1 MNNNLIW
8 DELFDRHLHGE
19 LTDVEKEHV
28 AELLDSD
35 AAARQRFVELAQWD
49 TEITETIYELAGS
62 PQNKD
67 ILPSGKALVESPSSK
82 KTFVSQFVTLP
93 TVGVFLVLLSS
104 LLYRQ
109 MTTFFAP
116 IEKVVRSQIADSPI
130 ATITGLSGSL
140 LWTGNQGEIVL
151 DMHVGRE
158 LTGGTIEG
166 LAPCSWFELQ
176 FKDGSKVTISGT
188 SMLTFADIG
197 QKKLRLKQGAFT
209 ADVVPQ
215 PVGKPMIIQTP
226 STVIEVVGTRFEVE
240 ALQAFT
246 TVNVRE
252 GNVRLKHLF
261 DGSVVDIPAH
271 YCVTA
276 KAGSDLSPTRLPA
289 SKNHW
294 KSSLDRQAGGYGKW
308 LPATKK
314 RPAAQKALPFI
325 PAKYPDTTV
334 SLLGIPV
341 SGRSGRPVVLT
352 PSTQF
357 LIRGRLHHPAKIK
370 FGIAVSDDIGEF
382 AGIFRGDLLTKQ
394 PVTKIDEEG
403 RFEVIYQLSDF
414 SIDPCVRNKTNK
426 LVRNPDGLY
435 LDRVWVYTKSRERTS
450 GLMVHEVE
458 LIPGEIK

>member
-1 MNNNLIW
+1 MNTNQSR
-8 DELFDRHLHGE
+8 DELFERHLQGE
-19 LTDVEKEHV
+19 LSDVEKEHV

-35 AAARQRFVELAQWD
+35 AAARQQFVELAQWD
-49 TEITETIYELAGS
+49 TELAETIREHAE
-62 PQNKD
+62 PIDNKD
-67 ILPSGKALVESPSSK
+67 LLPSGKGTIERGGEN
-82 KTFVSQFVTLP
+82 TF
-93 TVGVFLVLLSS
+93 LLSPFATFATVTVLFILFS
-104 LLYRQ
+104 SFLYLQRK
-109 MTTFFAP
+109 TGFAP
-116 IEKVVRSQIADSPI
+116 EKKIDLSQTASSPI
-130 ATITGLSGSL
+130 ATITGLKGSL
-140 LWTGNQGEIVL
+140 LWTGNQGELVL

-166 LAPCSWFELQ
+166 LAPDSWFELQ
-176 FKDGSKVTISGT
+176 FQDGSIVTISGT
-188 SMLTFADIG
+188 SMLTFADVG

-240 ALQAFT
+240 AFQAFT

-294 KSSLDRQAGGYGKW
+294 KSSLDIQAGGFGKW

-314 RPAAQKALPFI
+314 MPGAQKALPFI
-325 PAKYPDTTV
+325 PTKYPDITV
-334 SLLGIPV
+334 ALLGIPV
-341 SGRSGRPVVLT
+341 SGRSGPPIVLT
-352 PSTQF
+352 PSAQF
-357 LIRGRLHHPAKIK
+357 RVRGRLHHPAKIK
-370 FGIAVSDDIGEF
+370 FGIAVSDDNGEF
-382 AGIFRGDLLTKQ
+382 AGMFRGDLLKKQ
-394 PVTKIDEEG
+394 PVSEIDDEKE
-403 RFEVIYQLSDF
+403 FEAVYQLSDF
-414 SIDPCVRNKTNK
+414 TVDPCVREKQDSLARK
-426 LVRNPDGLY
+426 PDGLH
-435 LDRVWVYTKSRERTS
+435 LDRLWVFTDTGNSS